1 MNIHSLI
8 SQARNLQPPSSTVIK
23 LLALLGETDQDHHEI
38 ITTISTDAVL
48 SAKLLAR
55 CNSVSLGL
63 SRPIGSVGKAVM
75 HLGYVE
81 VHRMVM
87 VLSFGAQI
95 GVELR
100 GYSMESGALWRHSL
114 VTALLT
120 HRIITSSAS
129 DECESDASIAYT
141 AGLLHDIGKLVLDQ
155 TLDTDLRRRIQER
168 VENKGYSLLRAEREV
183 IGSDHAEVGAHLLQ
197 EWGLPEHIVEAV
209 RNHHEPGGGKPRLS
223 AIVHVADIIAHQTG
237 ASPGWGSLAVQIDAK
252 AVQAMKLSETDLMS
266 LTMAAFE
273 VSRDVEA
280 YDSGLQTAESRQTTA
295 IKNKG
300 ADF

>member
-1 MNIHSLI
+1 MNIRFLI
-8 SQARNLQPPSSTVIK
+8 SKAQHLQPPSSTVIK

-55 CNSVSLGL
+55 CNSASLGL

-87 VLSFGAQI
+87 ALSFGAQI

-100 GYSMESGALWRHSL
+100 GYSMESGGLWRHSL

-120 HRIITSSAS
+120 HRVIASSTSG
-129 DECESDASIAYT
+129 CESDASIAYT
-141 AGLLHDIGKLVLDQ
+141 TGLLHDIGKLVLDQ
-155 TLDTDLRRRIQER
+155 TLDSDIRIRIQEH
-168 VENKGYSLLRAEREV
+168 VEDNGYPLIQAEREV
-183 IGSDHAEVGAHLLQ
+183 MGSDHAEVGAYLLQ
-197 EWGLPEHIVEAV
+197 EWGLPEVIVEAV
-209 RNHHEPGGGKPRLS
+209 RNHHAPGGGKPRLS

-237 ASPGWGSLAVQIDAK
+237 ASPGWGSLAVQIDATAVK
-252 AVQAMKLSETDLMS
+252 AMRLSETDLMS
-266 LTMAAFE
+266 LTMVAFE
-273 VSRDVEA
+273 VCRDVEA
-280 YDSGLQTAESRQTTA
+280 YNSGAQVVDSKQVRS
-295 IKNKG
+295 IKTIG
-300 ADF
+300 SAF